1 MKKVIKTL
9 GLVAMTALIATSCN
23 KKEEMAEFNVS
34 FGETYGLE
42 AGPSLNGQKA
52 YIDAYNGYTF
62 KWNEGDK
69 LLVYNLAEDYTN
81 SVHEEYT
88 ADPGSEGKHSTRFT
102 GPSVGDRKDIGFF
115 VFYNP
120 SKAHGDLKQGNRET
134 FEVPA
139 TQNYDPRYLIDPTS
153 LVMASTLGGTTTNQ
167 ITNLTLN
174 HVFGFLNVAVGNLSG
189 DKQRHVSSIVVTDT
203 RHLTG
208 ELDLYLPE
216 VSASEFSG
224 LFDRLEQYGPTDPT
238 YIASLNQYLGQV
250 GYHAHG
256 DLGKTITLN
265 CGNKELPYLYWDF
278 FFITLR
284 PGALYNGFSVTV
296 NFSDAG
302 VAPITV
308 NFEGAAAMNYLIK
321 PAWFKNLYIVTEGE
335 PLQYN

>member
-23 KKEEMAEFNVS
+23 KKEEVAEFNVS

-52 YIDAYNGYTF
+52 YIDVNGYTF
-62 KWNEGDK
+62 RWNEGDQ

-81 SVHEEYT
+81 SVHEVYT
-88 ADPGSEGKHSTRFT
+88 ADPGSEGKHATRFT

-120 SKAHGDLKQGNRET
+120 SKAHGDLKQGNLET
-134 FEVPA
+134 FEVPT
-139 TQNYDPRYLIDPTS
+139 TQTYDPRYLIDPTS

-167 ITNLTLN
+167 INNLAVN

-189 DKQRHVSSIVVTDT
+189 EGQRHVSSIVVTDT

-208 ELDLYLPE
+208 ELDLFLPKI
-216 VSASEFSG
+216 SASEFTNY
-224 LFDRLEQYGPTDPT
+224 LNAFNPNDAT
-238 YIASLNQYLGQV
+238 YMASLNSYLHQV
-250 GYHAHG
+250 GYNAHG

-265 CGNKELPYLYWDF
+265 CGNKELPFGYWDF

-296 NFSDAG
+296 NFSDAD
-302 VAPITV
+302 PITV
-308 NFEGAAAMNYLIK
+308 LFEGADAMKYLIK
-321 PAWFKNLYIVTEGE
+321 PAWFNNLFIVTDGD
-335 PLQYN
+335 PLQYNTQYDD